1 MITTPIKTPLVALK
15 GVSKTFHS
23 LNGAHLVLDNVDFEV
38 YAGDKISL
46 VGASGSG
53 KSTLLSLING
63 LLQPDTGTVT
73 FNGVLLSSLNDDERS
88 EIRATSV
95 GIALQAENLIPF
107 LTALENV
114 ELAHSF
120 GGRAKDSAV
129 ALALLER
136 LGVAHVANYLPRQ
149 ISGGEAQRVSLAVA
163 LSNKP
168 KLLIADE
175 MAAQLD
181 ANTANSVMQEIFKSS
196 MAVVFV
202 THNKR
207 LAGLAQRQFC
217 IKDKKVIAI

>member
-1 MITTPIKTPLVALK
+1 MNKTPLVALAS
-15 GVSKTFHS
+15 VSKSFHS
-23 LNGAHLVLDNVDFEV
+23 LNGAHLVLSDVDFEV
-38 YAGDKISL
+38 YPGDKISL

-53 KSTLLSLING
+53 KSTVLSLING
-63 LLQPDTGTVT
+63 LLQPDTGTIT
-73 FNGVLLSSLNDDERS
+73 FNGTPLNSLNDDERS
-88 EIRATSV
+88 KLRATSV

-120 GGRAKDSAV
+120 GGKGKDSVA

-136 LGVAHVANYLPRQ
+136 LGVAHVASYLPRQ

-163 LSNKP
+163 LANEP

-181 ANTANSVMQEIFKSS
+181 ATTADSVMEEIFASS

-207 LAGLAQRQFC
+207 LAGLAQRQFYM
-217 IKDKKVIAI
+217 KDKKVVAV

>member
-1 MITTPIKTPLVALK
+1 MKKTPLVALK
-15 GVSKTFHS
+15 NVSKSFHS
-23 LNGAHLVLDNVDFEV
+23 VDGTQTVLLGVNFEV
-38 YAGDKISL
+38 YPGEKISL
-46 VGASGSG
+46 IGASGSG
-53 KSTLLSLING
+53 KSTLLALING
-63 LLQPDTGTVT
+63 LLQPDDGVVS
-73 FNGVLLSSLNDDERS
+73 FNGVPLNSLNDDKRS
-88 EIRATSV
+88 ELRATSV

-120 GGRAKDSAV
+120 GGCGKDSGA

-136 LGVAHVANYLPRQ
+136 LGVVHVANYLPRQ

-163 LSNKP
+163 LANKP

-181 ANTANSVMQEIFKSS
+181 AKTANSVMQDIFESA

-202 THNKR
+202 THNR
-207 LAGLAQRQFC
+207 SLAKLAQRQFC
-217 IKDKKVIAI
+217 IQNKKVVAL

>member
-1 MITTPIKTPLVALK
+1 MSKTPLVALT
-15 GVSKTFHS
+15 GVSKSFHS
-23 LNGAHLVLDNVDFEV
+23 LNGVNLVLSDVDFEV
-38 YAGDKISL
+38 FPGDKISL

-53 KSTLLSLING
+53 KSTLLSMING
-63 LLQPDTGTVT
+63 LLQPDSGTVT
-73 FNGVLLSSLNDDERS
+73 FNGVELRSMSDDERS
-88 EIRATSV
+88 KLRATSV

-114 ELAHSF
+114 ELAYSF
-120 GGRAKDSAV
+120 GGSGKNSAA
-129 ALALLER
+129 ALALLQR

-163 LSNKP
+163 LSNAP

-181 ANTANSVMQEIFKSS
+181 AHTANSVMQEIFASS

-207 LAGLAQRQFC
+207 LAGLAKRQFL
-217 IKDKKVIAI
+217 IKDKKVVAV

>member
-1 MITTPIKTPLVALK
+1 MNKTPLVALK
-15 GVSKTFHS
+15 GVSKTFYS
-23 LNGAHLVLDNVDFEV
+23 LNGAHMVLSDVDFKV
-38 YAGDKISL
+38 YPGDKISL

-73 FNGVLLSSLNDDERS
+73 FNGVELNTLSDDERS
-88 EIRATSV
+88 KIRATSV

-120 GGRAKDSAV
+120 GGQGKDSVA

-149 ISGGEAQRVSLAVA
+149 ISGGEAQRVSLAIA
-163 LSNKP
+163 LSNEP
-168 KLLIADE
+168 KILIADE

-181 ANTANSVMQEIFKSS
+181 ANTANSVMQEIFAST

-207 LAGLAQRQFC
+207 LAGLAKRQFC
-217 IKDKKVIAI
+217 MKDKKVVAV

>member
-1 MITTPIKTPLVALK
+1 MNNTPLVELK

-23 LNGAHLVLDNVDFEV
+23 VDGANTVLEKVDFDV
-38 YAGDKISL
+38 YPGEKISL
-46 VGASGSG
+46 IGASGSG
-53 KSTLLSLING
+53 KSTLLALING
-63 LLQPDTGTVT
+63 LLQPDTGTVS
-73 FNGVLLSSLNDDERS
+73 FNGVRLNSLNDNERS
-88 EIRATSV
+88 ELRAKSV

-107 LTALENV
+107 LTAVENV

-120 GGRAKDSAV
+120 GGRSKDSAA
-129 ALALLER
+129 ALTLLER
-136 LGVAHVANYLPRQ
+136 MGVSHVANYLPRQ

-163 LSNKP
+163 LANEP

-181 ANTANSVMQEIFKSS
+181 ANTANSVMQDIFDSS

-207 LAGLAQRQFC
+207 LAKLAERQFC
-217 IKDKKVIAI
+217 IQDKKIISI